1 MNEKIKVCNNLDEVT
16 EFLYEHKELK
26 VCLYLAYKTIDEWE
40 KSTSR
45 IYMNQISNNFA
56 YLPVNIEKD
65 NIELIRKIY
74 ELSEK
79 NDQIVAINQTQP
91 HKSNPILKEW
101 FANQNLP
108 NIDSLVKN
116 QDKKLICYNLN
127 GPAFTGWF
135 EDEVCRFNN
144 KSVIVF
150 GVGGVGEPI
159 ARDIARKK
167 CKKLYLVDINS
178 KENLVKEL
186 SKETEVY
193 YAKKISDVNFEISEF
208 ILINCAGK
216 EGADDKEIRKVIESF
231 KNLNNIFVDLR
242 PQLNIEL
249 VNISREFGW
258 NAFTGFGMN
267 ARNDYALLEKIKEI
281 TNIDIPTF
289 MEFAELVK
297 HASC

>member
-16 EFLYEHKELK
+16 EFLHEHKGLK

-74 ELSEK
+74 ELSEE

-135 EDEVCRFNN
+135 EDEVCRFYN

-178 KENLVKEL
+178 KESLVKEL

-193 YAKKISDVNFEISEF
+193 YAKKISDVNFAINEF

-216 EGADDKEIRKVIESF
+216 EGADDKEIRKVIENF

-249 VNISREFGW
+249 VNISKEFGW

-289 MEFAELVK
+289 MDFAELVK
-297 HASC
+297 HAS